1 MDQIP
6 PNFIIR
12 GPASHNLSFK
22 WMQGSFEDMLLDP
35 KCDPHLTAAGDAD
48 IFGSV
53 NLDKLPL
60 LTEST
65 EFAAAALR
73 QPSDG

>member
-1 MDQIP
+1 
-6 PNFIIR
+6 
-12 GPASHNLSFK
+12 
-22 WMQGSFEDMLLDP
+22 MLLDP
-35 KCDPHLTAAGDAD
+35 KFDPHLATTGSAD
-48 IFGSV
+48 MFGSL
-53 NLDKLPL
+53 NLDKLPS